1 MIRLLVFLLIVFAA
15 GTGAAYYLRAENGYV
30 LIAFGHWML
39 ETSLIGFV
47 AATLL
52 LVVVLMLLIRVVG
65 AGLRLPTSVRDAL
78 DARRRRRAQA
88 GFNGGVALWLA
99 GRDAR
104 AEVELTRRA
113 ADHDQPQLGYLLAAR
128 AAQAQ
133 GETARRDHYLHQ
145 VAQADD
151 VLGHEALALFQ
162 AQVAESAGDL
172 AAAREALEQLRARD
186 GGHPRVLAALAD
198 LYARAGDWQA
208 LLTLLR
214 DHPRAPAWTA
224 AQWQLRLEQAVAGI
238 CARAERLEDVKT
250 LWSGLTRPQRKWP
263 AVRLA
268 YAGAC
273 VRLNAESEALAIIE
287 QGLDQGWEPA
297 LALLF
302 MRMEPADPV
311 AALSRIEQWL
321 QRHGEQP
328 ELLLA
333 AAATCRRN
341 KLWGKARSYLDVL
354 IERAPSPAAHREYGR
369 LCLDLD
375 QPDEARQHFAAGLEQ
390 ALEGAPA

>member
-1 MIRLLVFLLIVFAA
+1 MIRLLLVLLLVFAL

-52 LVVVLMLLIRVVG
+52 LVVTLMLLIRFVS
-65 AGLRLPTSVRDAL
+65 AGLRLPSSVRAAL

-88 GFNGGVALWLA
+88 GFASGVALWLA

-104 AEVELTRRA
+104 AEVALTRRA
-113 ADHDQPQLGYLLAAR
+113 ADHDQAHLGYLLAAR

-133 GETARRDHYLHQ
+133 GEPTRRDHYLRQ

-151 VLGHEALALFQ
+151 PLGNEALALFQ
-162 AQVAESAGDL
+162 AEVAESEGDL

-186 GGHPRVLAALAD
+186 AGHPRVLLTLAD
-198 LYARAGDWQA
+198 LYERIHDWPA
-208 LLTLLR
+208 LLALLR
-214 DHPRAPAWTA
+214 EHPRASAWSA
-224 AQWQLRLEQAVAGI
+224 EQWQARLERAVAGL
-238 CARAERLEDVKT
+238 CANAERLEEVKT
-250 LWSGLTRPQRKWP
+250 LWAGLSRAQRKLP
-263 AVRLA
+263 ALRLA
-268 YAGAC
+268 YATAC
-273 VRLNAESEALAIIE
+273 ARLNAEAEALAVIE
-287 QGLDQGWEPA
+287 QGLDQGWEPE

-311 AALSRIEQWL
+311 AALSRVEQWL

-354 IERAPSPAAHREYGR
+354 VERAPSPAAHLEYGR

-375 QPDEARQHFAAGLEQ
+375 QPEDARRHFAAGLEL
-390 ALEGAPA
+390 ALT